1 MSNGASRKKA
11 PESSVKRWHR
21 SVEDLAQREHWD
33 AVLAALDHPPA
44 GLLDPPVWR
53 WSMRGRALEHLRRFE
68 EALSSYNQAIAVS
81 EPTMASLGDIARILI
96 NLYRY
101 DEALRVLDQAMMCG
115 SPQATAEYTTEQTPS
130 HPSSHEQVTL
140 SEVWELRGYALLDLG
155 HAAEALIAFE
165 HAIAFTPLNVS
176 AWKGKG
182 AALLARNES
191 PRALAA
197 FDQALQLDP
206 SQSTLWIGKGE
217 ALLDLNRLTQAIAA
231 YTTAQ
236 EHGGLSA
243 TAQYNLGVAQFRL
256 GRYVDAL
263 QSFERTIAQ
272 DTNVHIQS
280 RSFVM
285 KGRVLAHLHR
295 DQDALHSYDYAI
307 AVDAHNGHAWAGKF
321 RVSLRYWRL
330 RDAWHAG
337 VRAFQL
343 FMEDPEADR
352 RIRSHLADQT
362 LRR

>member
-1 MSNGASRKKA
+1 MSNDASRKKA
-11 PESSVKRWHR
+11 LESLVKRWHA
-21 SVEDLAQREHWD
+21 SVEALAQREQWD
-33 AVLAALDHPPA
+33 AVLVALDHPPL
-44 GLLDPPVWR
+44 GLLDPPAWR
-53 WSMRGRALEHLRRFE
+53 WSIRGRALEHLQRFE

-81 EPTMASLGDIARILI
+81 EPTMARLVDTARILI
-96 NLYRY
+96 NLHSYY
-101 DEALRVLDQAMMCG
+101 EALRTLDQAMMCG
-115 SPQATAEYTTEQTPS
+115 SSHVTTEYTTGHIPS
-130 HPSSHEQVTL
+130 HSSSGEQVTL
-140 SEVWELRGYALLDLG
+140 SEVWELTGYAQLDLG

-165 HAIAFTPLNVS
+165 HAVTLTPLNVS

-182 AALLARNES
+182 VALLTHNES
-191 PRALAA
+191 ARALAA

-206 SQSTLWIGKGE
+206 SQATLWIGKGE

-243 TAQYNLGVAQFRL
+243 TAQHNLGVAQFRL

-263 QSFERTIAQ
+263 QSFEYVIAQ
-272 DTNVHIQS
+272 DAIDHLQS
-280 RSFVM
+280 RSLAM
-285 KGRVLAHLHR
+285 RGRVLARLHR
-295 DQDALHSYDYAI
+295 DQDALHSYDQAI

-321 RVSLRYWRL
+321 RLSLRYWRL

-337 VRAFQL
+337 VRAFRL